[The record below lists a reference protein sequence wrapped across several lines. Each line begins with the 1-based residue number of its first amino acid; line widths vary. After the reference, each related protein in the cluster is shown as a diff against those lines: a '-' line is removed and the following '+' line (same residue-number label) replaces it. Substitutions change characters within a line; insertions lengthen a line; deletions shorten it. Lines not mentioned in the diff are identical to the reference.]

1 MRVEIVT
8 EFGKHISPEQVN
20 KENSSD
26 HLSAESI
33 KNIALAVS
41 KAGYDAHIFG
51 GIPELTEAYS
61 KNIVLD
67 KNAVYLNI
75 SNGMTQPSRRM
86 QAPILCEML
95 GLNYSGST
103 PSTVALMN
111 NKYFTKKVV
120 GDLVKTAEDVF
131 VDNSSN
137 LDYKIDKINHYPVI
151 VKPNGE
157 GGSYGIYQDNVVFNK
172 DSAIKQAQKLLNVYS
187 EILLE
192 EMIPGTE
199 ITNLIIGNKH
209 NYMLNEIVVY
219 KTYGQFEH
227 TNLVRDIKIKTQN
240 ISETF
245 PISAYTN
252 DNDLIKKIKNT
263 TISIFEKLGCRD
275 IARVDYKINL
285 NGELVFLEINS
296 NPSLYSK
303 YIDFICKEKN
313 IMYAEF
319 LSILIRSICQRY
331 NL

>member
-1 MRVEIVT
+1 MKVEIVT
-8 EFGKHISPEQVN
+8 EFGKDILPKQVN
-20 KENSSD
+20 QENSSD

-33 KNIALAVS
+33 ENIALGVLE
-41 KAGYDAHIFG
+41 AGYDTHIFG

-61 KNIVLD
+61 KKLNLD

-111 NKYFTKKVV
+111 NKYFTKKIVS
-120 GDLVKTAEDVF
+120 DLVKIPEDVF
-131 VDNSSN
+131 IDD
-137 LDYKIDKINHYPVI
+137 LAKIDNKIDIINCYPII

-157 GGSYGIYQDNVVFNK
+157 GGSYGIYQENVVFNRN
-172 DSAIKQAQKLLNVYS
+172 DAIKQARNLLNNYS

-192 EMIPGTE
+192 ELIPGTE
-199 ITNLIIGNKH
+199 ITNLIIGNKN
-209 NYMLNEIVVY
+209 NYFLNEIVVY
-219 KTYGQFEH
+219 KTHGQFEH
-227 TNLVRDIKIKTQN
+227 KNLIRDIKIKTQN

-245 PISAYTN
+245 PISAYT
-252 DNDLIKKIKNT
+252 DDKHLINKIKQT
-263 TISIFEKLGCRD
+263 TVSIFEKLGCRD

-285 NGELVFLEINS
+285 KGELVFLEINS

-303 YIDFICKEKN
+303 YIDFICMEKN
-313 IMYAEF
+313 LSYAEF
-319 LSILIRSICQRY
+319 LSLIIKSASQRY
-331 NL
+331 KL

>member
-1 MRVEIVT
+1 MKVEIIT
-8 EFGKHISPEQVN
+8 EFGKDTSPKQLSQEY
-20 KENSSD
+20 SSD

-33 KNIALAVS
+33 ENIALAVC
-41 KAGYDAHIFG
+41 KAGYDTHVFG
-51 GIPELTEAYS
+51 GIPELVDAYS
-61 KNIVLD
+61 KKLIID

-95 GLNYSGST
+95 GLNYSGSA

-111 NKYFTKKVV
+111 NKYFTKKIVK
-120 GDLVKTAEDVF
+120 DLVKIAEDVF
-131 VDNSSN
+131 VDDISD
-137 LDYKIDKINHYPVI
+137 LDNKIDKINHYPII

-157 GGSYGIYQDNVVFNK
+157 GGSYGIYQENVVFNGE
-172 DSAIKQAQKLLNVYS
+172 DARKQACKLLSVYS

-192 EMIPGTE
+192 ELIPGTE
-199 ITNLIIGNKH
+199 ITNLIIGNR
-209 NYMLNEIVVY
+209 NDYLLNEIVVY
-219 KTYGQFEH
+219 KTYGRFEH
-227 TNLVRDIKIKTQN
+227 KNLVRDIKIKTQK

-252 DNDLIKKIKNT
+252 DDHLITKIKKT
-263 TISIFEKLGCRD
+263 SVSIFEKLGCRD

-296 NPSLYSK
+296 NPNLYSN
-303 YIDFICKEKN
+303 YVDFICKKN
-313 IMYAEF
+313 NILYPEF
-319 LSILIRSICQRY
+319 LSLLIKSTSRRY